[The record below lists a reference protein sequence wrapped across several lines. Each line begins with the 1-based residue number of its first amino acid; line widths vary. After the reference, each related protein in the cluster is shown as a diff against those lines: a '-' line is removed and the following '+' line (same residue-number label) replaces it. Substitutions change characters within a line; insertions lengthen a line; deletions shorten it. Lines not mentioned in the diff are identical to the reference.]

1 MWDVYAK
8 WAPPVVDPS
17 DSQFVHCGRFEL
29 NGNTSEELFR
39 DSVKTMLVGFAPK
52 DDNVQ
57 LVRVNLSVMSDD
69 NIRFNL
75 ARLSGQI
82 HMHLSNTA
90 FDNDPHE
97 IEVSACVNN
106 LAVLHSSDLLPP
118 VEPKKSLPSVLA
130 EAVEPKKSLPSVR
143 VKAAEPKKSLPS
155 VLAEAVE
162 PKKSLPSVL
171 VKAAEPKKS
180 LPSVLMEAVRYG
192 ESSTAVA
199 CAENGYAA
207 FCGVTHQSIPGLPS
221 LPSFQVN
228 SRGRG
233 MPYAL
238 TEARLSDE
246 QIFSGTSLVPLSR
259 ALSHFGEGSIYFY
272 ESVDSDESMECQD
285 EGFINGIKDA
295 WIEYMGSQGGGIFD
309 SGSL

>member
-69 NIRFNL
+69 DIRFNL

-118 VEPKKSLPSVLA
+118 
-130 EAVEPKKSLPSVR
+130 
-143 VKAAEPKKSLPS
+143 
-155 VLAEAVE
+155 VE